1 MLNLNLYKNE
11 KEEIRKNLLK
21 YTIKAYKVLPRIKS
35 PRILDVGCG
44 TGIPTI
50 ELAKLSKGHVTGID
64 IDEDSLDILKR
75 KIENKGLKN
84 QISVI
89 KESINNMD
97 FPKESFDIIWSEGAV
112 FVIGFEKSID
122 KWRVYLK
129 SNGFLVL
136 HDEIKD
142 KSKKLG
148 LIEKYGYKIISQF
161 DLPFEIWWDEYFTH
175 LEKLVNSF
183 RKKYPNDS
191 DLISELEK
199 DQNEIIMCKS
209 NKERASSFYVIIQ
222 KA

>member
-21 YTIKAYKVLPRIKS
+21 YTIKAYKFLPKIKS
-35 PRILDVGCG
+35 PNILDVGCG

-129 SNGFLVL
+129 PNGFLVI

-148 LIEKYGYKIISQF
+148 LIEKYGYRIISQF
-161 DLPFEIWWDEYFTH
+161 DLPFQIWWNEYFTR
-175 LEKLVNSF
+175 LEQLVESY
-183 RKKYPNDS
+183 RKKYPND
-191 DLISELEK
+191 LKLKSELEK
-199 DQNEIIMCKS
+199 DQNEIDMCRY
-209 NKERASSFYVIIQ
+209 NPDRASSFYVIMQ
-222 KA
+222 KV